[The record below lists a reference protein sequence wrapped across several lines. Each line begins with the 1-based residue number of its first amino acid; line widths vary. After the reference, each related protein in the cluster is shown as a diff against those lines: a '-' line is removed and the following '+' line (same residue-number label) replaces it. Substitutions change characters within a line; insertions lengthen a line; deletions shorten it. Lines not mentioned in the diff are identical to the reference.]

1 MLIFHHIFRNGFES
15 TKRQKDSTH
24 LAVSCDIF
32 SNILIVN
39 SKISK
44 SEFNRSKNS
53 CEAESLVSSFM
64 RTVPEEILEL
74 ILVFSVRGHRDM
86 RTLALTCKRWCAFS
100 QQDISWKRLS
110 IRGWGNRADIV
121 QIPIEKHPGQSW
133 YTYYRQR
140 ILSHLPEMC
149 YLRSQQHMTVSI
161 R

>member
-1 MLIFHHIFRNGFES
+1 MVHRLCRTRIDS
-15 TKRQKDSTH
+15 TKRTKESAHRAASNDMVFDWPVTSRLTQSECSQPKK
-24 LAVSCDIF
+24 SCGVD
-32 SNILIVN
+32 
-39 SKISK
+39 
-44 SEFNRSKNS
+44 
-53 CEAESLVSSFM
+53 SLVSSFM

-86 RTLALTCKRWCAFS
+86 RTLALTCKRWRAFS

-121 QIPIEKHPGQSW
+121 QIPIEKDPEQSW
-133 YTYYRQR
+133 YTYYRKR
-140 ILSHLPEMC
+140 ILSHLPDLS